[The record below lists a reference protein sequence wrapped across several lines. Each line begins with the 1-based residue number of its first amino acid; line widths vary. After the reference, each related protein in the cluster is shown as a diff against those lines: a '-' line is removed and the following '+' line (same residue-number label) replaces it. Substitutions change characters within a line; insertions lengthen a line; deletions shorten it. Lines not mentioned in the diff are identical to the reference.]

1 MRCTSAVGSASTAC
15 IPRVVN
21 HARGRAAEVANHGD
35 GRRALM
41 SGPTSFVCALAP
53 VDTRAVVSRLRRS
66 MPSWRRIGVLVHSG
80 EERVAYD
87 VILAASCQPRSE
99 QQRALSA
106 TAAGPAR
113 MLPSIVTGALPCL
126 KLHEHIRA
134 ARLAGAPFVVQ
145 SKTGDLPKVMLVL
158 YLELLAS
165 SRPVNLT
172 VVHSRGRK
180 GPLGGPGRDQLERI
194 RILAQQAVNPGM
206 CLSMSVE
213 HLDLYLD
220 LDDHN
225 LLIN

>member
-1 MRCTSAVGSASTAC
+1 MVR
-15 IPRVVN
+15 RVV
-21 HARGRAAEVANHGD
+21 RPR
-35 GRRALM
+35 
-41 SGPTSFVCALAP
+41 CAF
-53 VDTRAVVSRLRRS
+53 R
-66 MPSWRRIGVLVHSG
+66 LVHSG

-158 YLELLAS
+158 YLVGDVRRPGQHVGGRVVEVWTPRVLA
-165 SRPVNLT
+165 V
-172 VVHSRGRK
+172 
-180 GPLGGPGRDQLERI
+180 
-194 RILAQQAVNPGM
+194 AVSVAAAT
-206 CLSMSVE
+206 LSGIGW
-213 HLDLYLD
+213 LPACRWAR
-220 LDDHN
+220 
-225 LLIN
+225 